1 MLLSVRTLDRIGT
14 QMKEHGIYSL
24 LGVLTKLG
32 SHEVE
37 HQLLHLEYLHSLKSI
52 AAVEVIP
59 PGDERLLYYHM

>member
-1 MLLSVRTLDRIGT
+1 
-14 QMKEHGIYSL
+14 MKEHGIYSL

-32 SHEVE
+32 S
-37 HQLLHLEYLHSLKSI
+37 QLLHLEYLHSLKSI